1 MTQIRKFSLV
11 YDPRED
17 RLAWD
22 TQDDAGVTARLW
34 MTQKLCRGMVK
45 ALVAMLE
52 KRDGAVPP
60 QRQSAEQSWE
70 QAAAMTGFGKTPGVK
85 PQAGAVTGLIRA
97 VHIRPG
103 PQALGITFDYGDG
116 DALTISV
123 GRAAIRQTLA
133 ILYKLSVAAEWPLD
147 IWPGWIADPA
157 AAVPADIVN

>member
-22 TQDDAGVTARLW
+22 TEDDAGATARLW
-34 MTQKLCRGMVK
+34 LTQKLCRGMVK

-52 KRDGAVPP
+52 KRDGGAAP
-60 QRQSAEQSWE
+60 QRQAAEQSWE

-85 PQAGAVTGLIRA
+85 PRADSRGGLVRA

-103 PQALGITFDYGDG
+103 PQALGITFDYADG
-116 DALTISV
+116 EALTISV
-123 GRAAIRQTLA
+123 GQAAVRQTLA

-147 IWPGWIADPA
+147 IWPDWIADPTA
-157 AAVPADIVN
+157 AAPADRVN